1 MPFVPF
7 VDQLPDA
14 CRDYSAIDGS
24 ASYET
29 SEGHWLWVS
38 RDAPLIAFGASP
50 TPAFRS
56 SLPEDVNRFQV
67 MLFNNF
73 WYTNFVGDSHGVME
87 FQFDLAWSP
96 RSAVSSGH
104 SLCPGVETD
113 RRDQPGHAR
122 GSDHESAPLPALR

>member
-7 VDQLPDA
+7 ADQLPDA
-14 CRDYSAIDGS
+14 CRDYFAIDGS

-50 TPAFRS
+50 TLAFRS
-56 SLPEDVNRFQV
+56 SPPEDVNRLQV

-96 RSAVSSGH
+96 HDRPFP
-104 SLCPGVETD
+104 PGT
-113 RRDQPGHAR
+113 A
-122 GSDHESAPLPALR
+122 SAPVSKPIVVINPDMPEDPIMNRRLFQP